1 MNDHDNLRTQV
12 AEQLTARSAAGGP
25 LHRDAPGRTER
36 RYATSTRRR
45 FFHRDVM
52 EHHLAQG
59 NPRRDGLSVI
69 ISAGPP
75 GAGKTTILRSRVHD
89 LADYRVIDADAIKDD
104 LIEQALEDGIY
115 DDLLTEVLADG
126 YTLAPRELA
135 ALVHNESVQLADQ
148 LRKICIARNENI
160 VIEGTLTWQPHGQH
174 LYRELA
180 DARYETIEVYGV
192 EIEQAQAHQQAL
204 SRWWEGRL
212 AWVNG
217 TGHLGGRFTPAEAID
232 ICYPATGRCI
242 CITNAL
248 QLIDTAQSGDI
259 PNVHVMILS
268 RQPTGALEITEERFY
283 RQ

>member
-1 MNDHDNLRTQV
+1 MTDYDNLRTQV
-12 AEQLTARSAAGGP
+12 AEQLTARSASGGP

-45 FFHRDVM
+45 FFHREVI
-52 EHHLAQG
+52 ERHLAQG
-59 NPRRDGLSVI
+59 NPRSDGLSVI
-69 ISAGPP
+69 SAGAP
-75 GAGKTTILRSRVHD
+75 ASGKSSAIKARVAN
-89 LADYRVIDADAIKDD
+89 LADYRIIDADAIKDD

-115 DDLLTEVLADG
+115 DELLTEVLADR
-126 YTLAPRELA
+126 YTVAPRELA

-148 LRKICIARNENI
+148 LRKICIGRNENI

-180 DARYETIEVYGV
+180 DAQYETIEVYGV
-192 EIEQAQAHQQAL
+192 EVGQAQAHQQAL

-217 TGHLGGRFTPAEAID
+217 SDHLGGRFTPAEAID
-232 ICYPATGRCI
+232 ICYPATGRCV

-259 PNVHVMILS
+259 PNVHVMILG